1 MYGISE
7 RIIKKIVLEHLD
19 DDLLFEKIK
28 DEISEY
34 INSDEF
40 QSNFAELDVIENNY
54 YNKTKINEMLDG
66 LCNKVKS
73 DIIGTAKED
82 FDTLGEISNWIEN
95 HPDMYNALI
104 EQISKKVNDDE
115 FIKEIEKLSKNDKSI
130 NEICQTIK
138 SSVDINTDKI
148 RDINSN
154 LNILENEII
163 ELDSTHNTD
172 VSKLKGI
179 IQTLEENLNNKIE
192 ETSDKLQEKGDYPVY
207 LPYMNRKT
215 IQLENYDS
223 LSGKTTK
230 GIGVNIAMVSKWDI
244 VDLGSS
250 TISLN
255 LNGKGDRPT
264 YNDTNEIALMSDI
277 NPINTWIEKHKNDY
291 DDILKFT
298 NDNKNYIN
306 NLSSDIINQISEHD
320 KDISSINLSLTNL
333 NTSLTGIIDTVKEK
347 HEREI
352 KELKQEIKELKNR
365 IYTLETKEYSN
376 VAASII

>member
-40 QSNFAELDVIENNY
+40 QSKFAELDIIENNY
-54 YNKTKINEMLDG
+54 YTKTKIDEIMDG

-73 DIIGTAKED
+73 DIIGSAKED
-82 FDTLGEISNWIEN
+82 FDTLGEISEWIEK

-104 EQISKKVNDDE
+104 EQISKKVNIED
-115 FIKEIEKLSKNDKSI
+115 FIKEIEELTEKNNST
-130 NEICQTIK
+130 NETCQSIK

-148 RDINSN
+148 KDINKN
-154 LNILENEII
+154 LSILESEIV
-163 ELDSTHNTD
+163 ELDNTHNID
-172 VSKLKGI
+172 ISKLQGL
-179 IQTLEENLNNKIE
+179 IQTLEENTNKKIK
-192 ETSDKLQEKGDYPVY
+192 ETAETKQDKGDYPVY
-207 LPYMNRKT
+207 SPYMNRKT

-223 LSGKTTK
+223 LSGKTSK

-244 VDLGSS
+244 VDLGS
-250 TISLN
+250 TQISLN

-264 YNDTNEIALMSDI
+264 YNDTDEIVLMSDI

-306 NLSSDIINQISEHD
+306 NLSLDIKNQISEHD
-320 KDISSINLSLTNL
+320 KDITSLNLSLTTL
-333 NTSLTGIIDTVKEK
+333 NSSLTGIIDTVKEK

-352 KELKQEIKELKNR
+352 TELKQEIKELKNR
-365 IYTLETKEYSN
+365 IYILETKEYSN
-376 VAASII
+376 VTASII